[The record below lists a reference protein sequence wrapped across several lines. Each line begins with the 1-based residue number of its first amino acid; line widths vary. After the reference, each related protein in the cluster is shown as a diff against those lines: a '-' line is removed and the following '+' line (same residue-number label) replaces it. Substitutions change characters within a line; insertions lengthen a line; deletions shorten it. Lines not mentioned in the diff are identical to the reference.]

1 MYTHILCKNR
11 YHEILTLKLMH
22 FSRSLLGCISS
33 YFKFHSVILLLVI
46 FSAQSRVEDSSF
58 ASDNKESKVQV
69 RAMLQAHCD

>member
-1 MYTHILCKNR
+1 MYTHTLCKNR

-22 FSRSLLGCISS
+22 FSRLSLGCISS
-33 YFKFHSVILLLVI
+33 YFEFHFVILLLLI

-58 ASDNKESKVQV
+58 ASDSKESKVQV